1 MWEKQRKS
9 IGMIPANDLNERVIG
24 TSNSWTSFIK
34 PVSSKPFNVTITVA
48 IIKEIIRR
56 KNKMK

>member
-1 MWEKQRKS
+1 
-9 IGMIPANDLNERVIG
+9 MIPANDLNERVIG
-24 TSNSWTSFIK
+24 TSNSWTSYIN

-48 IIKEIIRR
+48 MIKEIRRR